1 MMLHPRRAE
10 ILFLFLS
17 FTLLSSSVAFG
28 APASED
34 QQLLD
39 QIRAQVTEGEKT
51 LARAGKMRVRRRNT
65 RQQERRLKVL
75 LKAAA
80 ALSMGYR
87 TLTVSRLQDLDSEL
101 MGRLNRSLDALQ
113 AYEEFKAHQVK
124 LEGRLFEELQK
135 RNIGE
140 INKQIELLMQL
151 DPRLPELK
159 YALQLIQERI
169 PTPEGEMR

>member
-1 MMLHPRRAE
+1 
-10 ILFLFLS
+10 
-17 FTLLSSSVAFG
+17 
-28 APASED
+28 
-34 QQLLD
+34 
-39 QIRAQVTEGEKT
+39 
-51 LARAGKMRVRRRNT
+51 MRVRRRNA

-80 ALSMGYR
+80 SLSMGYR

-101 MGRLNRSLDALQ
+101 MERLNRSLDALQ
-113 AYEEFKAHQVK
+113 TYEEFKAHQVK
-124 LEGRLFEELQK
+124 LEGRLFEEIQR

-169 PTPEGEMR
+169 PTPEGGMR